1 MQIHEITQRRVN
13 EAGGFGSF
21 LSGLNGGLTD
31 KFSNPGQPNVAAMN
45 KKITKVWTDYA
56 QQLKAVTPDPA
67 RYDTLY
73 LQTLTAF
80 VQKNLLGGQPINSA
94 INKQEITQMISAIV
108 VAKEDPQQ
116 VATLMPKLIQ
126 QTMLSQQDVSG
137 GSGITKVVS
146 TNPAIIE
153 YRGVTYSI
161 NDNGQ
166 WSNQKTGKVLDQN
179 SQLFFDLELN
189 KAGGSAPTQNNPAP
203 GDETPVGRNDR
214 RSSRK
219 RPGTA

>member
-1 MQIHEITQRRVN
+1 MQIHEITQRKIA

-21 LSGLNGGLTD
+21 MSGLTGGLTD

-73 LQTLTAF
+73 QQTLTAF
-80 VQKNLLGGQPINSA
+80 VQKNLLGGQSINSA
-94 INKQEITQMISAIV
+94 INKQEITQMISAIAN
-108 VAKEDPQQ
+108 AKEDPQQ

-126 QTMLSQQDVSG
+126 QTTLSQQDVSS

-179 SQLFFDLELN
+179 SQLFFDQELN
-189 KAGGSAPTQNNPAP
+189 KAGGSAPTLDNPP
-203 GDETPVGRNDR
+203 EDETPVGRNDR